1 MRSKVLVPIGQGC
14 ICCRPGKH
22 DNVEYIEWLIKSKR
36 IDRCEEH
43 FWLYLNHC
51 LGCGEKFH
59 SRLPHSKTC
68 SDKCR
73 KRLSRM
79 RHEKLFQTV
88 MKFAEGVE

>member
-1 MRSKVLVPIGQGC
+1 MRKKTTVPIGQGC
-14 ICCRPGKH
+14 TPYTKKDTEKTNCVVGMCQR
-22 DNVEYIEWLIKSKR
+22 
-36 IDRCEEH
+36 H

-59 SRLPHSKTC
+59 TEKPYTKTC

-79 RHEKLFQTV
+79 RHEVLFQTV
-88 MKFAEGVE
+88 MKFAEGVQ